1 MLLNLLSPL
10 QILEAAS
17 EESYVS
23 LLLYSMIIKAY
34 KIWLNYQI
42 KNKKIKIQETQL
54 PIRLESFL
62 PSPVS
67 YSINF
72 FFLVS
77 TVVTCWVSHRS
88 SRINTFNLL
97 GLVLMVVLF
106 GADGIQTAIL
116 MNFIFLNVYR
126 GGFQNV
132 EPFIPLES
140 CG

>member
-1 MLLNLLSPL
+1 M
-10 QILEAAS
+10 
-17 EESYVS
+17 
-23 LLLYSMIIKAY
+23 
-34 KIWLNYQI
+34 
-42 KNKKIKIQETQL
+42 
-54 PIRLESFL
+54 
-62 PSPVS
+62 
-67 YSINF
+67 
-72 FFLVS
+72 S

>member
-62 PSPVS
+62 PSPLS

-72 FFLVS
+72 FFWCQL
-77 TVVTCWVSHRS
+77 W
-88 SRINTFNLL
+88 
-97 GLVLMVVLF
+97 
-106 GADGIQTAIL
+106 
-116 MNFIFLNVYR
+116 
-126 GGFQNV
+126 
-132 EPFIPLES
+132 
-140 CG
+140 

>member
-1 MLLNLLSPL
+1 MVKLP
-10 QILEAAS
+10 
-17 EESYVS
+17 
-23 LLLYSMIIKAY
+23 
-34 KIWLNYQI
+34 KINK
-42 KNKKIKIQETQL
+42 KNKNTRNPVTHSPGIIFTKS
-54 PIRLESFL
+54 SFL
-62 PSPVS
+62 F
-67 YSINF
+67 NQF